1 MKKLLLA
8 GVAVLLLSAGALGFN
23 LADRMEN
30 DSYMQC
36 GEIWF
41 YKLPN
46 GEMRSNMGYG
56 TLPITIKNNEVY
68 LGDKLCVFR
77 VFSCTTLPQKANE
90 KGSPIRC
97 RCAVNALSI
106 CGRICL
112 L

>member
-1 MKKLLLA
+1 MAMKKLLLA
-8 GVAVLLLSAGALGFN
+8 GIAALLLATGTAQAFN

-30 DSYMQC
+30 DSYVQC

-56 TLPITIKNNEVY
+56 TLPITVKDNEVY

-77 VFSCTTLPQKANE
+77 VFSCTTLPQK
-90 KGSPIRC
+90 KC
-97 RCAVNALSI
+97 
-106 CGRICL
+106 
-112 L
+112 

>member
-1 MKKLLLA
+1 MKT
-8 GVAVLLLSAGALGFN
+8 LLLSGIAALFLATGAAQGFN

-46 GEMRSNMGYG
+46 GEMRSNMDYG

-77 VFSCTTLPQKANE
+77 VFSCTTLPQK
-90 KGSPIRC
+90 KC
-97 RCAVNALSI
+97 
-106 CGRICL
+106 
-112 L
+112 